1 MSMDNAEIINNFLD
15 AIWAEQG
22 LSNNTRS
29 AYSSD
34 LKAYSIWLS
43 NRTTGITE
51 VGREAVQEYLY
62 QRAESGVQR
71 RTSARILSCLRQ
83 FYRYLLREG
92 LVDNDPTELIA
103 SPKTERSL
111 PKSLSQEQVEL
122 LLGGPDTKT
131 ALGLRDRAMLEVLY
145 AAGLR
150 VSELIGLE
158 LGQLD
163 LQAGVVRVMG
173 KGSKERLVPLGEI
186 ALEWLQRFLK
196 EERGSLLGRH
206 QSNVVFPTTRGGG
219 MTRQAFWYN
228 IKRHAQQAGI
238 NTKISP
244 HMLRHAFATHL
255 LNNGADLRVVQML
268 LGHSDISTTQ
278 IYTHVA
284 RERLKKLHEQHHPRG

>member
-1 MSMDNAEIINNFLD
+1 MSMDNAGIINNFLD

-22 LSNNTRS
+22 LSKNTRS

-43 NRTTGITE
+43 DRKTAITE
-51 VGREAVQEYLY
+51 VRRETVQGYLY
-62 QRAESGVQR
+62 QRAESGVR
-71 RTSARILSCLRQ
+71 SRTSARILSCLRQ

-92 LVDNDPTELIA
+92 LVDSDPTELIA

-111 PKSLSQEQVEL
+111 PRSLSEEQVEL
-122 LLGGPDTKT
+122 LLGEPDIRT
-131 ALGLRDRAMLEVLY
+131 ALGLRDRTMLEVLY

-196 EERGSLLGRH
+196 EERGSLLGQH
-206 QSNVVFPTTRGGG
+206 QSNALFPTTRGGA

-228 IKRHAQQAGI
+228 IKRYAQQAGI
-238 NTKISP
+238 SAKISP
-244 HMLRHAFATHL
+244 HVLRHAFATHL

-284 RERLKKLHEQHHPRG
+284 RERLRQLHEQHHPRG

>member
-1 MSMDNAEIINNFLD
+1 MSMDNGEIINNFLD
-15 AIWAEQG
+15 AIWVEQG
-22 LSNNTRS
+22 LSKNTRS

-34 LKAYSIWLS
+34 LKAYSVWLS
-43 NRTTGITE
+43 DRKIAITE
-51 VGREAVQEYLY
+51 VGREIVQEYLY
-62 QRAESGVQR
+62 QKAESGVRR
-71 RTSARILSCLRQ
+71 RTSARTLSCLRQ
-83 FYRYLLREG
+83 FYRYLLRES
-92 LVDNDPTELIA
+92 LVDSDPTELIA

-111 PKSLSQEQVEL
+111 PKSLSEEQVEL
-122 LLGGPDTKT
+122 LLGEPDIKT
-131 ALGLRDRAMLEVLY
+131 ALGLRDRTMLEVLY

-158 LGQLD
+158 LGQVD

-196 EERGSLLGRH
+196 EERGALLGQH
-206 QSNVVFPTTRGGG
+206 QSNALFPTTRGSA

-228 IKRHAQQAGI
+228 IKRYAQQAGI
-238 NTKISP
+238 STKISP
-244 HMLRHAFATHL
+244 HVLRHAFATHL